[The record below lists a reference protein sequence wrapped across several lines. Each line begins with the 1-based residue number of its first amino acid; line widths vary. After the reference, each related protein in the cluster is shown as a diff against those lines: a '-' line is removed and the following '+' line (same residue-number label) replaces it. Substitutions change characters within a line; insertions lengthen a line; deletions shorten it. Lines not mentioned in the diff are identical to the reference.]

1 MRMSAGNRR
10 VEASACVGLPQAC
23 RMTRTA
29 LMTALADSQ
38 YGERPAMFRTLFRR
52 AADGS
57 ALCATC
63 GLSIGHHADRDDP
76 IVAPAAAMP
85 FPTREE
91 VDAVFTPP
99 ECCIQQHTSHVGAS
113 SPAIDERPLLEER
126 PLLLAAEA
134 EIKKHT
140 GMDIE
145 VETAEV
151 PDSWRAWMSRTGINS
166 IANEDT
172 WAFLEDNQ
180 WNQRKIELWKKRGL
194 KKIIL
199 AVWETPDEDEKW
211 VTAFPEWETD
221 STTLKIWF
229 YPRAGNWESSNS
241 WLEPGYKRWWN
252 LSDEIVFGLQL
263 YQLPGKCFYKSD
275 WLDDFE
281 DVDPDSIIPN
291 GTKKYKR
298 WFQFRHWII
307 YWYPESMWGWNWAY
321 TKSPPKLPDGSLFN
335 LDAVLSCPSLPD
347 FTMPRPRL
355 PSLPD
360 VSLPDVSL
368 PSLPSISAPSISA
381 PSLSAP
387 SLGSLPSMPD
397 RKARPTGT
405 YACHGFIE
413 LTDLKVKD
421 DGDKVILSNATV
433 MHFWQDKN
441 GYIDTEK
448 KERQRMVL
456 KTTSKEQAESW
467 KLSLMESGV
476 EEGDA
481 GGCCTVA

>member
-1 MRMSAGNRR
+1 MDAFKNAMSSVGDAISTGIAGA
-10 VEASACVGLPQAC
+10 VEK
-23 RMTRTA
+23 
-29 LMTALADSQ
+29 
-38 YGERPAMFRTLFRR
+38 
-52 AADGS
+52 
-57 ALCATC
+57 
-63 GLSIGHHADRDDP
+63 
-76 IVAPAAAMP
+76 
-85 FPTREE
+85 
-91 VDAVFTPP
+91 
-99 ECCIQQHTSHVGAS
+99 
-113 SPAIDERPLLEER
+113 
-126 PLLLAAEA
+126 PLLLAAES

-145 VETAEV
+145 IETEDV
-151 PDSWRAWMSRTGINS
+151 PDSWRVWMSRTGINS

-199 AVWETPDEDEKW
+199 AVWETPDEDETW

-291 GTKKYKR
+291 GTKKFKR

-360 VSLPDVSL
+360 ISLPDVSLPDVSL
-368 PSLPSISAPSISA
+368 PSISA

-387 SLGSLPSMPD
+387 SLGSLPSIPD
-397 RKARPTGT
+397 RKVRPKGT

-441 GYIDTEK
+441 GHIDTEK